1 MTPPTPPSPAD
12 DQAAPP
18 PPPGAP
24 LPLAVESPAPEPS
37 SSRPH
42 LEIDVRTSGIVVLAL
57 VAVFIVLY
65 FGKELFFPIALAVIL
80 KFLFDPVV
88 RWLSRFRI
96 KPPLGAAVVLVGLL
110 TLLGLGVAQLSTPV
124 DDWLGRAPKTLE
136 QAGRR
141 LRTLLRP
148 MEQVNRAAEQVQ
160 DVTSP
165 STAGAQEVVIR
176 GPRFSELIYGTT
188 TVILIGL
195 AETLLLLY
203 FLLASGDLFLLKIIR
218 VLPALGDKKKAVAIA
233 RETESSISAYL
244 GSLFLLNLGLGLVVT
259 LVMWGLGM
267 PNPVLWGVAAALF
280 EFIPYIGALAM
291 AAILTVV
298 ALTTFPDLGRAL
310 MVPAAYATVNLV
322 QSNVVS
328 PLLLAKRLT
337 LNPVALFVGLLF
349 WFWIWG
355 VAGAFLA
362 VPLLAALKILC
373 DHVESLAPVGEFLG
387 N

>member
-1 MTPPTPPSPAD
+1 MTPPMPPSPAD
-12 DQAAPP
+12 EKAAPP
-18 PPPGAP
+18 PSAAT
-24 LPLAVESPAPEPS
+24 PLAAESPETEPS
-37 SSRPH
+37 SPRPQ
-42 LEIDVRTSGIVVLAL
+42 LEIDFRTSGIVVLAL
-57 VAVFIVLY
+57 IAVFTVLY
-65 FGKELFFPIALAVIL
+65 LGKELFFPIALAVIL

-96 KPPLGAAVVLVGLL
+96 KPPLGAAMVLVGLL
-110 TLLGLGVAQLSTPV
+110 TLLGLGGAQLSTPV

-165 STAGAQEVVIR
+165 SAAGAQEVVIR
-176 GPRFSELIYGTT
+176 GPRFSEQLYGTT
-188 TVILIGL
+188 TVIVVGL

-203 FLLASGDLFLLKIIR
+203 FLLASGDLFLLKVIR

-244 GSLFLLNLGLGLVVT
+244 GTLFMLNVGLGLVVT
-259 LVMWGLGM
+259 LVMWALGM
-267 PNPVLWGVAAALF
+267 PNPVLWGAAAALF

-291 AAILTVV
+291 VTILTVV
-298 ALTTFPDLGRAL
+298 ALTIFPELGRAL

-349 WFWIWG
+349 WYWIWG

-362 VPLLAALKILC
+362 VPMLAALKIMC